1 MMDVL
6 NRRLRDLAEAFAQGL
21 RADLGD
27 DVISV
32 VLFGSVAR
40 GEANPYSDVDLFVVV
55 RNLPR
60 GRRARLERVR
70 AADQRIEKR
79 LKELRGKEIYS
90 DVCPI
95 LQTPEEAVPLR
106 PFYLDFVEDAV
117 ILFDPD
123 GFFASVLD
131 RLKSRL
137 KELRSV
143 RRRMGKTR
151 YWDLK
156 PDLRPGEIFEL

>member
-1 MMDVL
+1 MESL
-6 NRRLRDLAEAFAQGL
+6 NRTLRDLAEAYAQGL
-21 RADLGD
+21 RVDLGD

-40 GEANPYSDVDLFVVV
+40 GEATPYSDIDLFVVAS
-55 RNLPR
+55 NLPR
-60 GRRARLERVR
+60 GRRARLERIR

-79 LKELRGKEIYS
+79 LQDLWSRGIYS

-95 LQTPEEAVPLR
+95 LQTPEEAARVRPL
-106 PFYLDFVEDAV
+106 YLDLVEDAV
-117 ILFDPD
+117 LLFDAD

-131 RLKSRL
+131 RLKRRL
-137 KELRSV
+137 KELGSV
-143 RRRMGKTR
+143 RRRMGKVG
-151 YWDLK
+151 YWELK